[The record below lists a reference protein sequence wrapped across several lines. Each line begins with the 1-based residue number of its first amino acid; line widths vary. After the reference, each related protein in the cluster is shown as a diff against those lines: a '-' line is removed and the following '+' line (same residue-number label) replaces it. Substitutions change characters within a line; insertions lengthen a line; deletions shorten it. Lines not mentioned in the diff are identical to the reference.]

1 MIRVLI
7 ERNIMDGLE
16 DIYEDGVRS
25 TLQIALQAA
34 GFLAGESMKD
44 SSNPNRRLTLSKWR
58 SIQDWSN
65 WFHSQERTE
74 LMYKIEPMLS
84 EPEKITILEHA

>member
-7 ERNIMDGLE
+7 ERNIMDGLD
-16 DIYEDGVRS
+16 DIYEEAVRT
-25 TLQIALQAA
+25 TLQQAISA
-34 GFLAGESMKD
+34 VGFLAGESMKD
-44 SSNPNRRLTLSKWR
+44 SNNSHRRLTLSKWR

-65 WFHSQERTE
+65 WYHSQGRTE

-84 EPEKITILEHA
+84 EPEKITILEHV

>member
-7 ERNIMDGLE
+7 ERNIMDGLD
-16 DIYEDGVRS
+16 DIYEESVRNI
-25 TLQIALQAA
+25 LQSAIQAP

-44 SSNPNRRLTLSKWR
+44 ASNPRRRLTLSKWR
-58 SIQDWSN
+58 SQQDWINWLNSN
-65 WFHSQERTE
+65 ERTE
-74 LMYKIEPMLS
+74 IMYKIDPMLS